1 MWTEAQVGPVAAVLL
16 SHDQHPDN
24 LDHAGRRFLETAPL
38 VLTTGVAA
46 SRLGGNARA
55 LPPWSSVRLRR
66 PDGRAIAVTAVP
78 AHHGPPGTEDL
89 TGPVTG
95 FVITGDD
102 VPTTYVSGDN
112 ASLDVVRE
120 IEDRRGPFDVAV
132 LFAGGA
138 KTALLGDAYLTL
150 SSAMAAEAA
159 TILGCP
165 DVVVVHTDGWSHFTQ
180 GASTLAAAF
189 ARAGVAATLH
199 AGVLGRTIHLDA
211 HQH

>member
-1 MWTEAQVGPVAAVLL
+1 M
-16 SHDQHPDN
+16 
-24 LDHAGRRFLETAPL
+24 
-38 VLTTGVAA
+38 
-46 SRLGGNARA
+46 
-55 LPPWSSVRLRR
+55 
-66 PDGRAIAVTAVP
+66 VTAVP

-95 FVITGDD
+95 FVLAGHD

-120 IEDRRGPFDVAV
+120 LADRCAPLDVAV

-150 SSAMAAEAA
+150 SSPMAAQAA

-165 DVVVVHTDGWSHFTQ
+165 HVVVVHTDGWSHFTQ
-180 GASTLAAAF
+180 GAATLAAAF
-189 ARAGVAATLH
+189 AGAGVAQTLH
-199 AGVLGRTIHLDA
+199 AAVPGRTIHLEP
-211 HQH
+211 HPHRH